1 MTTWREKT
9 AVLAAASALAA
20 SGLIAATA
28 PANAA
33 TVRACTNAALAVSHS
48 SSQSGLGHSSF
59 VLLFKNTSS
68 STCTLYGYPGLDALN
83 ASGHILAHA
92 TRTLNGY
99 MGGAHAV
106 RTITVRPGHYASA
119 TSEWWNFNPVNNGA
133 CTFSRSVATT
143 PPNTARNVRLGV
155 PVSIC
160 RLQIHPTVAGT
171 SGSG

>member
-1 MTTWREKT
+1 MTTWRNKP
-9 AVLAAASALAA
+9 AVLAAAGTLAA

-28 PANAA
+28 PAYAA
-33 TVRACTNAALAVSHS
+33 TVRACTNGSLTVSHS
-48 SSQSGLGHSSF
+48 SSQGAAGHSSF
-59 VLLFKNTSS
+59 VLLFKNTSG

-83 ASGHILAHA
+83 ASGHVLAHA

-143 PPNTARNVRLGV
+143 PANTTRTVRLAV
-155 PVSIC
+155 SVSIC
-160 RLQIHPTVAGT
+160 RLQIHPTV
-171 SGSG
+171 SGATGQG